1 MGGVHKCVVYSARLS
16 LRHFTAED
24 AVWVLRLLNEPTF
37 ISNIGDR
44 NVRTVEEARAF
55 LQQGPILA
63 YARDGF
69 GMFAVELASTG
80 CCVGM
85 CGLLKREF
93 TGEVD
98 VGYAYFPEYS
108 GMGYAT
114 EAAAAVIAWGRSAC
128 GLDRI
133 VGFVSPH
140 NTASIKMLQKLG
152 MRYEKHAPIADG
164 AEPILLYS

>member
-1 MGGVHKCVVYSARLS
+1 
-16 LRHFTAED
+16 
-24 AVWVLRLLNEPTF
+24 
-37 ISNIGDR
+37 
-44 NVRTVEEARAF
+44 
-55 LQQGPILA
+55 
-63 YARDGF
+63 
-69 GMFAVELASTG
+69 
-80 CCVGM
+80 M

-93 TGEVD
+93 IGEVD

-140 NTASIKMLQKLG
+140 NTASIKVLQKLG
-152 MRYEKHAPIADG
+152 MQYEKHAPIADG

>member
-1 MGGVHKCVVYSARLS
+1 MRVLDTARLRV
-16 LRHFTAED
+16 RHFTVED
-24 AVWVLRLLNEPTF
+24 AAWVLRLLNEPDF
-37 ISNIGDR
+37 ITNIGDR
-44 NVRTVEEARAF
+44 NVRTVEEAQTF
-55 LQQGPILA
+55 LQQGPMLA

-69 GMFAVELASTG
+69 GMFAVELPSSG
-80 CCVGM
+80 GCVGM

-140 NTASIKMLQKLG
+140 NTASIKVLQKLG
-152 MRYEKHAPIADG
+152 MQYEKHAPIADG